1 MRNAILLSAAVL
13 LAACATGGEAKR
25 GELVSAQQKAQASSQ
40 TAADAQKRA
49 MDEQTK
55 AEQAQR
61 DLTTAEK
68 NVENARIRLRDQ
80 RAKAQQAQIDARR
93 LSEQANQEGLRAQE
107 QSAINQQALA
117 QQERALSEQ
126 RGTME
131 QTVQGQVVD
140 VQGNELQIW
149 TPQNQDMKLDLSA
162 SMVRVDGQ
170 QSSAAQIKPGSDVRA
185 SYKMVDGKAKV
196 LQIDVTSR

>member
-25 GELVSAQQKAQASSQ
+25 GELVTAQQKAQASFQS
-40 TAADAQKRA
+40 AADAQKRA
-49 MDEQTK
+49 GDEQAK
-55 AEQAQR
+55 ADQAQR

-80 RAKAQQAQIDARR
+80 RAKAAQAQIEARR
-93 LSEQANQEGLRAQE
+93 LSEMANQESLRAQE
-107 QSAINQQALA
+107 QSAIHQQTLAQQAL
-117 QQERALSEQ
+117 EQ
-126 RGTME
+126 RTAMME
-131 QTVQGQVVD
+131 QTVQGKVVD
-140 VQGNELQIW
+140 VQGDELQIW
-149 TPQNQDMKLDLSA
+149 TPQNRDMKLDLSS

-196 LQIDVTSR
+196 LQIDVTSRGQ